1 MLSVCGS
8 EIPGDHQVNS
18 HVKSEFPW
26 APFCTARF
34 PHPAP
39 CPLRPPAAVPVTA
52 THHLNVHRGDT
63 APRARRLLGTLLEVW
78 KVSTVME
85 HVTPTQLSLS
95 GHPSSL
101 GRAGLANG
109 TSYGEDPCKPG
120 RASTPLRMPES
131 DTHAFTRPRTHAETA
146 PSQAPEPHRS
156 RCHVPPSLEGSG
168 KPPPS
173 AAAVRELPPPQFL
186 ANMTTGGG
194 LEIV

>member
-1 MLSVCGS
+1 MGAILYSKIS
-8 EIPGDHQVNS
+8 
-18 HVKSEFPW
+18 
-26 APFCTARF
+26 
-34 PHPAP
+34 AP
-39 CPLRPPAAVPVTA
+39 CPLPLTA
-52 THHLNVHRGDT
+52 PCSCVCHCTHHLNVHRGDA
-63 APRARRLLGTLLEVW
+63 APRARRLLGTLLEVL

-85 HVTPTQLSLS
+85 HVTPTQLILS
-95 GHPSSL
+95 GRPSSP
-101 GRAGLANG
+101 GRVGLANG
-109 TSYGEDPCKPG
+109 TSYGEDPRKPG

-131 DTHAFTRPRTHAETA
+131 DTHAFTRPHTHAETA